1 MARGKFGDSVV
12 SAVLVLSW
20 GHADTHTHTHRETPL
35 NALLPRL
42 STVILC
48 HFKNPILA

>member
-20 GHADTHTHTHRETPL
+20 GHADTHTHTHTQRDTAKRFTP
-35 NALLPRL
+35 A
-42 STVILC
+42 TVDCNIMS
-48 HFKNPILA
+48 F